1 MTSTKETVKILV
13 VDDEKSI
20 RRLLQKEIASPRR
33 IVTTAGNAGEA
44 LTAVSSEAFD
54 VIILDINLPDA
65 NGIELMSRFQETIL
79 AVQIILITGYADVD
93 DAVTAM
99 KIGAY
104 DYITKPFDLDRLE
117 LVVEKAYQKVR
128 VQRQRVLKNQG
139 AGPNNQTSRFIVGHS
154 AATDR
159 IRYLIDKVA
168 PTRVPV
174 LITGESGTG
183 KNVVARQIHSQSL
196 RADQPLITKNCA
208 TLQEELIRS
217 ELFGYCKG
225 AFTGAEKSRNG
236 LLAMS
241 DKGTLFLDEIG
252 ELSVGVQASLLRV
265 MENQT
270 FRPVGDKN
278 EIKVDIR
285 FMFATNRD
293 LKKEVAEGRFNE
305 ALFHRLNVFTLEILP
320 LRQRKEELPVLVDY
334 FLNQLSPGDEPY
346 KISPKAMACLMAYDW
361 PGNVRELRNVM
372 ERGGI
377 LSENNTITEQSL
389 PMELVEKMTDF
400 SMSSPF
406 MTLKELEK
414 QHIMKVM
421 HHVNDNRCQAA
432 EILGIGRK
440 TLYRKLQSFEE
451 EKVS

>member
-1 MTSTKETVKILV
+1 MTSINGTMKILV

-20 RRLLQKEIASPRR
+20 RRLMQKEIASPRR
-33 IVTTAGNAGEA
+33 IITTAGSAAEA
-44 LTAVSSEAFD
+44 MSAIAKDAFD

-65 NGIELMSRFQETIL
+65 NGIELLSRFQEAIL

-93 DAVTAM
+93 DAVNAM

-117 LVVEKAYQKVR
+117 LVVEKAYQKVIL
-128 VQRQRVLKNQG
+128 QREKVLKRQG
-139 AGPNNQTSRFIVGHS
+139 KKKHIPRLIVGHS

-168 PTRVPV
+168 PTSVPV

-183 KNVVARQIHSQSL
+183 KNVVARQLHSQSL

-225 AFTGAEKSRNG
+225 AFTGAETSRNG

-285 FMFATNRD
+285 FIFATNRN
-293 LKKEVAEGRFNE
+293 LKEEVAEGRFNE
-305 ALFHRLNVFTLEILP
+305 ALFHRLNVFTLQILP

-334 FLNQLSPGDEPY
+334 FLGQLSPGDDPY
-346 KISPKAMACLMAYDW
+346 KISPNAMACLMAYDW

-377 LSENNTITEQSL
+377 LAENNTITEHGL
-389 PMELVEKMTDF
+389 PLELLEKMTDF
-400 SMSSPF
+400 SATSPF
-406 MTLKELEK
+406 LPLKEVEK
-414 QHIMKVM
+414 QHILKVM
-421 HHVNDNRCQAA
+421 HHVKNNRSLAA
-432 EILGIGRK
+432 EMLGIGRK

-451 EKVS
+451 